1 MSSWGLRKWWKWT
14 TDKIAKQHATKQI
27 LDDSFKSVS
36 DLGFLKIKKADL
48 IIETFKI
55 KVFDKMSDFQKT
67 RCRTFKIKMFDF
79 QKNKMSDFQKTRCR
93 TFKIKMFDFQKNKMS
108 DCRKQD
114 VGLLNQDVRLQKQN
128 VGLLKIKIYN
138 FEE

>member
-27 LDDSFKSVS
+27 LDDSFKSIS
-36 DLGFLKIKKADL
+36 DLGFLEIKKADL
-48 IIETFKI
+48 ILETFKI
-55 KVFDKMSDFQKT
+55 KVFDL
-67 RCRTFKIKMFDF
+67 
-79 QKNKMSDFQKTRCR
+79 
-93 TFKIKMFDFQKNKMS
+93 QKNKMS

>member
-27 LDDSFKSVS
+27 LDDSFKSIS
-36 DLGFLKIKKADL
+36 DLGFLEIKKADL
-48 IIETFKI
+48 ILETFKI
-55 KVFDKMSDFQKT
+55 KVFDL
-67 RCRTFKIKMFDF
+67 